1 MTYSNSLWDGFLGV
15 EVVTNFFLE
24 ICRGYDRTNRIKEI
38 SLMINEKISEAED
51 NA

>member
-1 MTYSNSLWDGFLGV
+1 MYSHPLQRTKVFFGA

-24 ICRGYDRTNRIKEI
+24 IRKKYGQTNRIKEI
-38 SLMINEKISEAED
+38 RKVED